1 MFQLIVEG
9 EGHNYKVYH
18 IILRNITF
26 LIKLNIIYVYI
37 YLFTIYQNFEMTI
50 CLILRKNRSEKNP
63 LWRLNS

>member
-1 MFQLIVEG
+1 MFQLIV

-18 IILRNITF
+18 IILRNITS